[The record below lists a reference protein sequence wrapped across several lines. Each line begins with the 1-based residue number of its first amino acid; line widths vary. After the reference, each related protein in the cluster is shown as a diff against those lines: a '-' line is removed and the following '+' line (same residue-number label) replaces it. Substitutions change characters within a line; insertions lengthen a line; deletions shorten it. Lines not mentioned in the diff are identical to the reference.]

1 MNPTVRTAT
10 AHPAQATTAML
21 HRCYYHH
28 SDAPS
33 LWLRPRGRE
42 APRPRGPEAVRQAR
56 RVGYASAVSGLED
69 FARLVEGDHG
79 LVVVSTLRPDG
90 TIQSSVVNAGVLPHP
105 VTGAQVV
112 GLVSRGDA
120 QRLANLRARPLATVV
135 VRAGWEWASAEGPV
149 ELAGPDDPMP
159 GVDAERLRLLL
170 REIFTA
176 AGGTHDD
183 FDAYDRVMAE
193 ERRVAVLVTPERSYS
208 RPRG

>member
-1 MNPTVRTAT
+1 
-10 AHPAQATTAML
+10 
-21 HRCYYHH
+21 
-28 SDAPS
+28 
-33 LWLRPRGRE
+33 
-42 APRPRGPEAVRQAR
+42 
-56 RVGYASAVSGLED
+56 VSGLEN

-79 LVVVSTLRPDG
+79 LCVVSTLRPDG

-120 QRLANLRARPLATVV
+120 RRLSYLRARPRATVL
-135 VRAGWEWASAEGPV
+135 VRAGWQWASAEGPV

-176 AGGTHDD
+176 AGGTHEDWA
-183 FDAYDRVMAE
+183 AYDRAMAT
-193 ERRVAVLVTPERSYS
+193 ERRVAVLVTPERTQPAAGS
-208 RPRG
+208 

>member
-1 MNPTVRTAT
+1 M
-10 AHPAQATTAML
+10 
-21 HRCYYHH
+21 
-28 SDAPS
+28 
-33 LWLRPRGRE
+33 
-42 APRPRGPEAVRQAR
+42 
-56 RVGYASAVSGLED
+56 SGLEN
-69 FARLVEGDHG
+69 FARLIDADRG
-79 LVVVSTLRPDG
+79 LVVVSTLRPNG

-120 QRLANLRARPLATVV
+120 RRLENLRARPRATVV

-183 FDAYDRVMAE
+183 WPSYDRVMAE
-193 ERRVAVLVTPERSYS
+193 ERRVAVLVTPERT
-208 RPRG
+208 PGPGPG